1 MDNHFSQ
8 RWEID
13 GITKAKYDVDS
24 IAWTNEGLAF
34 TIISD
39 GTDANNV
46 CHKILLIWESSSI
59 ISYHVTDETY
69 RSDCWGLDFQKN
81 GRFYATKT
89 SKYIDELR
97 GKSPLVPEETI
108 HFTIVGTNTIIDL
121 LAKNYPI
128 VRIVT

>member
-1 MDNHFSQ
+1 MDNRFFQ

-13 GITKAKYDVDS
+13 GVANVNYDVDN
-24 IAWTNEGLAF
+24 IAWTGEGLAF

-39 GTDANNV
+39 GAGANQYG
-46 CHKILLIWESSSI
+46 HKLLLIWESSSVI
-59 ISYHVTDETY
+59 AYHVTDETY

-97 GKSPLVPEETI
+97 DKSPLFPEEAI

-121 LAKNYPI
+121 LAKGYPI
-128 VRIVT
+128 IRIVA